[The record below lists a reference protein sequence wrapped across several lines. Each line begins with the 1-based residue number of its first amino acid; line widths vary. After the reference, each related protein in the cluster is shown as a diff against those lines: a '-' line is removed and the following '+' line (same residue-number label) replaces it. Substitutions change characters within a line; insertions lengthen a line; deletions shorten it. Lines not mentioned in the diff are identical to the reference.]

1 MRSNPSTTPTPS
13 ARTRPAGADAPA
25 SPPRT
30 VASLHAVAE
39 QAAGCRECP
48 IGFIGTQTVWGEGP
62 VGAPLMLVGEQP
74 GDHEDLQGRPFVGPA
89 GALLDRA
96 LAQLHWPRERLYVT
110 NAVKHFKF
118 ELRGRR
124 RMHKTPAQREVAACN
139 HWLQSEIQLV
149 KPHAIVALG
158 ATAARATVG
167 QAVPVMSQRGQWLQ
181 RAADGLPVLIT
192 LHPSALLRLRG
203 GDRDE
208 AFAAWL
214 HDLQQAAR
222 YMRAD

>member
-1 MRSNPSTTPTPS
+1 
-13 ARTRPAGADAPA
+13 
-25 SPPRT
+25 
-30 VASLHAVAE
+30 VAE

-48 IGFIGTQTVWGEGP
+48 IGDIGTQTVWGEGP

-89 GALLDRA
+89 GQLLDRA

-118 ELRGRR
+118 ELRGKR
-124 RMHKTPAQREVAACN
+124 RMHKTPAQREIEACN
-139 HWLQSEIQLV
+139 HWLQREIELV
-149 KPHAIVALG
+149 HPQALVALG
-158 ATAARATVG
+158 ATAARAAMRR
-167 QAVPVMSQRGQWLQ
+167 AVPVMSNRGQWL
-181 RAADGLPVLIT
+181 RREADGLPVLVT

-214 HDLQQAAR
+214 HDLQHAAR
-222 YMRAD
+222 YVKSD

>member
-1 MRSNPSTTPTPS
+1 MPAAPT
-13 ARTRPAGADAPA
+13 ARRAL
-25 SPPRT
+25 
-30 VASLHAVAE
+30 ASLHALQE

-48 IGFIGTQTVWGEGP
+48 LGFIGTQTVWGEGP
-62 VGAPLMLVGEQP
+62 VGAALMLVGEQP
-74 GDHEDLQGRPFVGPA
+74 GDQEDLQGRPFVGPA
-89 GALLDRA
+89 GMLLERA

-110 NAVKHFKF
+110 NAVKHFKH
-118 ELRGRR
+118 ELRGKR

-139 HWLQSEIQLV
+139 HWLQDEIALV
-149 KPHAIVALG
+149 RPQAIVALG
-158 ATAARATVG
+158 ATASRATVG
-167 QAVPVMSQRGQWLQ
+167 QAVPVMRQRGQWLQ
-181 RAADGLPVLIT
+181 RDVDGLPVLIT